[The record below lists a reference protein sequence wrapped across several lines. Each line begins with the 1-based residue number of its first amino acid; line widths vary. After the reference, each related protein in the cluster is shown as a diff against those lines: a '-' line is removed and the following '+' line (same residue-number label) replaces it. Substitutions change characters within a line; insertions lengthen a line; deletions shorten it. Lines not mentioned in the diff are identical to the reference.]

1 MASLNLI
8 SIIGLATFFNFAI
21 ILSKLKHAN
30 YANAA
35 ADSLVFASISYM
47 FRNSTSA
54 LAIGM
59 IASMLFS
66 LYLIK
71 YPLHFNINNTTATP
85 FTGLSGTS
93 TKRRI

>member
-1 MASLNLI
+1 MASLSLI
-8 SIIGLATFFNFAI
+8 LIVGLATFFNFAI
-21 ILSKLKHAN
+21 ILSKFKRAD
-30 YANAA
+30 YTNAA
-35 ADSLVFASISYM
+35 ADLLVFASISYL
-47 FRNSTSA
+47 FSNSTSA

-71 YPLHFNINNTTATP
+71 YPLNFSMKGTAVSQ
-85 FTGLSGTS
+85 FTGTSSTS